1 MPGAGTTQA
10 VHVMVS
16 HDSVGLTTVSA
27 IATVVAAVAAL
38 VTIYFARK
46 TVLESTEARRD
57 SHNAHVEEMAETT
70 AATKAA
76 AAQHRAE
83 MDERKR
89 TFEADIV
96 LRRLAQLEQ
105 VSELLLHLVEVARTE
120 YFQPPEPLRLEGGQV
135 VTTTRVP
142 AIQARLR
149 TAVAILKKLGGP
161 DFTAKL
167 PASSRGDEPS
177 SMRVWTEAIN
187 LMVTIELLV
196 PSDSTLKL
204 R

>member
-1 MPGAGTTQA
+1 MLPAGTIPA
-10 VHVMVS
+10 VHVMVA
-16 HDSVGLTTVSA
+16 HDSAALTTVSA
-27 IATVVAAVAAL
+27 IAAVVAAVAAL

-46 TVLESTEARRD
+46 TVHESTKARHA
-57 SHNAHVEEMAETT
+57 SHSAHVEEMAEMSG
-70 AATKAA
+70 ATKAA

-89 TFEADIV
+89 AFEADIV

-105 VSELLLHLVEVARTE
+105 VSGLLLHLVEVARTE
-120 YFQPPEPLRLEGGQV
+120 HFQPPAPLHLEGGQV

-167 PASSRGDEPS
+167 PASGSGDKPS
-177 SMRVWTEAIN
+177 SLRIWTEGID
-187 LMVTIELLV
+187 LMLTIELLV
-196 PSDSTLKL
+196 PNDSALEL

>member
-1 MPGAGTTQA
+1 MPATGTTQA
-10 VHVMVS
+10 VHVMVT

-46 TVLESTEARRD
+46 TVHESTEARRD
-57 SHNAHVEEMAETT
+57 SHNARVEEMAETT

-76 AAQHRAE
+76 AARHRAE

-105 VSELLLHLVEVARTE
+105 VSELLLHLVEVARIE
-120 YFQPPEPLRLEGGQV
+120 YFQPPEPLRLEGAQV

-167 PASSRGDEPS
+167 PASSSGDEAS
-177 SMRVWTEAIN
+177 SMRVWTEGIN
-187 LMVTIELLV
+187 LW
-196 PSDSTLKL
+196 L
-204 R
+204 RSNCSSPATPR